1 MLIRHEAAV
10 CATLR
15 SRLLKALI
23 AEAEARESLITGPL
37 AGRSRASGCQRSCLA
52 RGPDSWPGGGGSGVG
67 LSLSQL
73 VYNLPWFSV
82 WLPSASEERLEGLPT
97 LHDRVLG
104 NFLSRYFEISTGGSL
119 SGKC

>member
-1 MLIRHEAAV
+1 MLIKHEAAV
-10 CATLR
+10 CATLM

-37 AGRSRASGCQRSCLA
+37 AAILVLLAA
-52 RGPDSWPGGGGSGVG
+52 RGHAWLRDLIHSLEVEGAGWGFPF
-67 LSLSQL
+67 LSLSIIYPGCLSGSSLLQKGD
-73 VYNLPWFSV
+73 WR
-82 WLPSASEERLEGLPT
+82 AC
-97 LHDRVLG
+97 LHYTRVLG